1 MWFKKYEIQKVI
13 VLLRE
18 RIRLFNTSN
27 LFVQNKI
34 FKNKKMVKKKWSLN
48 KDLFFILRIVVNFE
62 YFFFL
67 YYHLYS

>member
-34 FKNKKMVKKKWSLN
+34 FKNKKMVKKN
-48 KDLFFILRIVVNFE
+48 GA
-62 YFFFL
+62 
-67 YYHLYS
+67 

>member
-48 KDLFFILRIVVNFE
+48 KDLFFILRI
-62 YFFFL
+62 
-67 YYHLYS
+67 SW

>member
-48 KDLFFILRIVVNFE
+48 KDLFFILRIWW
-62 YFFFL
+62 
-67 YYHLYS
+67 